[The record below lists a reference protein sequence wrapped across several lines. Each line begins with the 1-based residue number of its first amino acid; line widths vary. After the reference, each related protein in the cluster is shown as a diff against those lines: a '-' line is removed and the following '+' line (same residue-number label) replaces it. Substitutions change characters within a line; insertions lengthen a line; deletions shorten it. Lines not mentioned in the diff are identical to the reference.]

1 MVARFASF
9 PLLQTTIIRPRFAN
23 GSWCAKE
30 NRDLRIPKERL
41 HIQPTGP
48 NWNQRNERLSRYRT
62 RQLLIRSIWHK
73 SWHVCEFNNHVVLIA
88 PYSRQSK
95 SILSPPHQGRCS
107 LEWWGLPGGYIVG
120 DCDFRWYGFE
130 LLMALRAIHCTFDR
144 LVCDCTRYSIYCCVA
159 SDA

>member
-1 MVARFASF
+1 MCEGKQRSTYTQGKVTHSINVSYKTFKLIFSF
-9 PLLQTTIIRPRFAN
+9 F
-23 GSWCAKE
+23 S
-30 NRDLRIPKERL
+30 
-41 HIQPTGP
+41 GP
-48 NWNQRNERLSRYRT
+48 NWTQRNERLSRYRT

-107 LEWWGLPGGYIVG
+107 LEWWGLPGGYIAG
-120 DCDFRWYGFE
+120 DCDFRWHGFE